1 MPAKLLQIPE
11 SLRHDCEEIFKLTD
25 AFCAEHLDAEY
36 GQLCRKLIAKLAH
49 KRPSPLARGDLRI
62 WAATALYVIG
72 GINFLF
78 DQAQDIFMTGDQ
90 LSDLT
95 GVSRSTLSNKAKQV
109 RELLKVQHFDP
120 EFSRRKLLANNPIAW
135 MVEFN
140 GLIVDA
146 RKLPPE
152 IQADARRRGL
162 IPDLPD
168 SE

>member
-1 MPAKLLQIPE
+1 
-11 SLRHDCEEIFKLTD
+11 
-25 AFCAEHLDAEY
+25 
-36 GQLCRKLIAKLAH
+36 
-49 KRPSPLARGDLRI
+49 
-62 WAATALYVIG
+62 
-72 GINFLF
+72 
-78 DQAQDIFMTGDQ
+78 
-90 LSDLT
+90 
-95 GVSRSTLSNKAKQV
+95 
-109 RELLKVQHFDP
+109 LKVQHFDP

-146 RKLPPE
+146 RTLPPE

>member
-1 MPAKLLQIPE
+1 
-11 SLRHDCEEIFKLTD
+11 
-25 AFCAEHLDAEY
+25 
-36 GQLCRKLIAKLAH
+36 
-49 KRPSPLARGDLRI
+49 
-62 WAATALYVIG
+62 
-72 GINFLF
+72 
-78 DQAQDIFMTGDQ
+78 
-90 LSDLT
+90 
-95 GVSRSTLSNKAKQV
+95 
-109 RELLKVQHFDP
+109 
-120 EFSRRKLLANNPIAW
+120 